1 MLFFPHTLLWSS
13 MDSKCGS
20 RAQKDLP
27 GHSCRERMATC
38 VQLSGTASG
47 LWSDTL
53 GGCSLQC
60 VDATQ
65 FLRWPHQLGYGNAAT
80 LLNISVSLGLCCSA
94 TIIDLQYFLLWKE
107 SMSFGVKL
115 QKLDEYIRRSCN
127 WFQSSNYCSR
137 LCIFLH
143 TPEIL
148 VSFLTRGQGWNMSN
162 MYSVLYIYF
171 FVFRD
176 TISIVQVLGAEPVLY
191 FLWNTACHMTL
202 TMADTH
208 NAWFVVC
215 DFEMEFHEVRV
226 VLLSLK
232 ELVAVWW
239 HMDNPTRNQS
249 LHSYCGNRWANM
261 SPGGCPYYSGAT
273 GPPGDNRARWNWGV
287 VTTEW
292 TGNELLQ
299 DKWAATWEMRKSSHK
314 E

>member
-171 FVFRD
+171 F
-176 TISIVQVLGAEPVLY
+176 
-191 FLWNTACHMTL
+191 
-202 TMADTH
+202 
-208 NAWFVVC
+208 
-215 DFEMEFHEVRV
+215 
-226 VLLSLK
+226 LSLGTQFPLFRLLALSQFCIFC
-232 ELVAVWW
+232 ETL
-239 HMDNPTRNQS
+239 P
-249 LHSYCGNRWANM
+249 
-261 SPGGCPYYSGAT
+261 
-273 GPPGDNRARWNWGV
+273 
-287 VTTEW
+287 VTWLWQWLTHIMLGLSSVILKWSSMKCEW
-292 TGNELLQ
+292 CF
-299 DKWAATWEMRKSSHK
+299 SH
-314 E
+314 